1 MFLCIIL
8 ISRLY
13 ITKTLLYVEVVIEH
27 LLHGPLCPVLTCLMP
42 CSLFSLL
49 CHYVTLLLLTSLPFS
64 EVSIGL
70 A

>member
-27 LLHGPLCPVLTCLMP
+27 LLRGLLCPVP
-42 CSLFSLL
+42 CADMLVAL
-49 CHYVTLLLLTSLPFS
+49 
-64 EVSIGL
+64 
-70 A
+70 